1 MTAILP
7 GSGRASAE
15 GVTALLHSNS
25 SSNQSQAAFV
35 WDHRSG
41 GIRQRKSFEYRHQSG
56 GGGGNTATA
65 AAAPPSRS
73 SVSRM
78 GPDAAPLAAS
88 SHQSVVSGILAPTPD
103 RSSAPTGNRLVLDDA
118 GYGKTEPSS
127 SSGVFLEVAAAAAVG
142 GLPEETDR
150 GRALIGEHVT
160 AGGYQLNPSTNDSP
174 LPSRMH
180 KASLDA
186 ERPPPP
192 TGSSNNRGAPDRARN
207 KTFCS
212 SLTPRCVWGRRIGL
226 DVMAAWHHLPGSA
239 LVLHCQ
245 KAERPH

>member
-1 MTAILP
+1 MSWALSTRKYANVAWFGCLTEINICP
-7 GSGRASAE
+7 MVIGS
-15 GVTALLHSNS
+15 VFPTHCH
-25 SSNQSQAAFV
+25 F
-35 WDHRSG
+35 
-41 GIRQRKSFEYRHQSG
+41 
-56 GGGGNTATA
+56 
-65 AAAPPSRS
+65 SRC
-73 SVSRM
+73 
-78 GPDAAPLAAS
+78 
-88 SHQSVVSGILAPTPD
+88 
-103 RSSAPTGNRLVLDDA
+103 NRLVLDDA

-192 TGSSNNRGAPDRARN
+192 SGSSNNRGVPDRARN

-212 SLTPRCVWGRRIGL
+212 SVASRYAWVGGGVRCL
-226 DVMAAWHHLPGSA
+226 DDG
-239 LVLHCQ
+239 
-245 KAERPH
+245 